1 MYLLCLSLTSQK
13 ALCYSYLD
21 ILKKTFLHCPKLT
34 ANCSC
39 HALAKGC
46 YHGIGSD
53 LTAHINRESQRYSPE
68 FFYKKFKM
76 FSIFYR
82 NMYLKIKKITKA
94 S

>member
-39 HALAKGC
+39 HALAKDC
-46 YHGIGSD
+46 YHGIGSN

-68 FFYKKFKM
+68 FF
-76 FSIFYR
+76 
-82 NMYLKIKKITKA
+82 
-94 S
+94 